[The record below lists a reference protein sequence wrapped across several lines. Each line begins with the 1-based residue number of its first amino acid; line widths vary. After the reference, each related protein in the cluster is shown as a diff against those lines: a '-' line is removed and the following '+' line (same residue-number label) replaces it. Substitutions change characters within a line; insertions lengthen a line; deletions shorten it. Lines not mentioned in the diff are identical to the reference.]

1 MKNKTEFAMRN
12 AERED
17 RADEMVPANIRDAVE
32 TENAKARKRVIR
44 YDVGRPL
51 TDVKE

>member
-17 RADEMVPANIRDAVE
+17 RADEMVPANIRDAVK
-32 TENAKARKRVIR
+32 TENANPRKRVIR
-44 YDVGRPL
+44 YDVGKPL
-51 TDVKE
+51 ADAKE